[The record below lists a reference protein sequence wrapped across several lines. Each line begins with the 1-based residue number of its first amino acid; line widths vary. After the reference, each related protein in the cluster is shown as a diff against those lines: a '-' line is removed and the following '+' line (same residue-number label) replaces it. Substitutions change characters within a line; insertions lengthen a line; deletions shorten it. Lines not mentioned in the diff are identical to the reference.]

1 MSNKIYDAYIKLV
14 EACKDDE
21 VMLDTIDE
29 AMKNFSAYVSAVS
42 KMEFEKKIATESLSG
57 EDLRNSIQELDQKR
71 TSCHEAAIGSCSIL
85 NRICKMVEV
94 EPFCPVIE
102 DGNPNGRYVIGDF
115 CAVMT
120 NIFFL
125 KGVENVTSLDELV
138 SLMDKHALE
147 SLN

>member
-21 VMLDTIDE
+21 VMLDTIGR
-29 AMKNFSAYVSAVS
+29 AMKNFSEYVSAVNQ
-42 KMEFEKKIATESLSG
+42 MEFEKKIATESLDG
-57 EDLRNSIQELDQKR
+57 ENLRNCVQELDQRR
-71 TSCHEAAIGSCSIL
+71 TNCHEAAINSCNIL
-85 NRICKMVEV
+85 NRICKMAGV
-94 EPFCPVIE
+94 EPFCPDIE
-102 DGNPNGRYVIGDF
+102 EGDPNRRYIIGDF
-115 CAVMT
+115 CAVVT

-138 SLMDKHALE
+138 SLMDEHALK